1 MKDVIRL
8 AIVDDHEIVR
18 LGINRVLEG
27 EKGISLVG
35 EAQNGTEALEL
46 ARRENPQVM
55 LVDVK
60 LPDISG
66 IEVIQRLK
74 QDPETSGIQAII
86 LTVYDDLEIAA
97 EALRVGAI
105 GYILKD
111 CGKEQLLKAIN
122 SAADGVPLVAS
133 SITQKLVSVLRNQ
146 GSFTTS
152 TSTSADEVSLLS
164 LTDRE
169 ADVLRLV
176 AKGYSNKA
184 VARELGITI
193 STVKTHL
200 RNIFRKLDVEDRAQ
214 VIIKA
219 IKEGII

>member
-1 MKDVIRL
+1 MKDAIRL
-8 AIVDDHEIVR
+8 AVVDDHEIVR
-18 LGINRVLEG
+18 MGVNRLLDG
-27 EKGISLVG
+27 ESGISVVG
-35 EAQNGTEALEL
+35 EAENGDEALDM
-46 ARRENPQVM
+46 ARRKKPQVM

-66 IEVIQRLK
+66 IEVVRRLK
-74 QDPETSGIQAII
+74 NDPETSDIQAII

-97 EALRVGAI
+97 EAIRAGAI

-133 SITQKLVSVLRNQ
+133 SITRQLVAVLRKQ
-146 GSFTTS
+146 EGLVTS
-152 TSTSADEVSLLS
+152 IPREEDLLLS

-169 ADVLRLV
+169 TDVLRLV

-200 RNIFRKLDVEDRAQ
+200 RNIFRKLGVEDRAQ

-219 IKEGII
+219 IKEGML

>member
-1 MKDVIRL
+1 MERKIRL

-18 LGINRVLEG
+18 MGINHVLKG
-27 EKGISLVG
+27 EDGICIVG
-35 EAQNGTEALEL
+35 EAENGEEALAM
-46 ARRENPQVM
+46 ARKEKPHVI

-66 IEVIQRLK
+66 IEVVHRLK
-74 QDPETSGIQAII
+74 HDPETSDVQAII

-97 EALRVGAI
+97 EAIRAGAI

-111 CGKEQLLKAIN
+111 CGKEQLVGAIT

-133 SITQKLVSVLRNQ
+133 AITQKLVTVLQ
-146 GSFTTS
+146 KEGGLPKPYEPV
-152 TSTSADEVSLLS
+152 DEALAS
-164 LTDRE
+164 LTERE
-169 ADVLRLV
+169 SDVMRLV

-184 VARELGITI
+184 IARELGITI

-200 RNIFRKLDVEDRAQ
+200 RNIFRKLEVEDRAQ
-214 VIIKA
+214 VIIKS
-219 IKEGII
+219 IKGGLI

>member
-1 MKDVIRL
+1 MKEPIRL

-27 EKGISLVG
+27 EDGISLVG
-35 EAQNGTEALEL
+35 EAENGEEAIAM
-46 ARRENPQVM
+46 ARREMPQVM

-66 IEVIQRLK
+66 IEVVQRLK
-74 QDPETSGIQAII
+74 RDPATACIQAII

-97 EALRVGAI
+97 EAIRAGAI

-111 CGKEQLLKAIN
+111 CGKDQLLKAIN
-122 SAADGVPLVAS
+122 AAADGVPLVAS
-133 SITQKLVSVLRNQ
+133 TIAHKLVAVLRNS
-146 GSFTTS
+146 GGLVTS
-152 TSTSADEVSLLS
+152 VEPGDDVLMS

-169 ADVLRLV
+169 ADILRLV
-176 AKGYSNKA
+176 AKGFSNKA

-200 RNIFRKLDVEDRAQ
+200 HNVFRKLGVEDRAH

>member
-1 MKDVIRL
+1 MKDKIRL

-18 LGINRVLEG
+18 LGVNRVLEG
-27 EKGISLVG
+27 EDGICVVG
-35 EAQNGTEALEL
+35 EAQNGEEALLL
-46 ARRENPQVM
+46 ARREQPQVI

-66 IEVIQRLK
+66 IEVVQKLK
-74 QDPETSGIQAII
+74 EDPHTSAIQAII

-111 CGKEQLLKAIN
+111 CGKEQLLSAIN
-122 SAADGVPLVAS
+122 SAAEGVPLVAS
-133 SITQKLVSVLRNQ
+133 SITQKLVSVLRTQ
-146 GSFTTS
+146 GGLPAAGGKGEET
-152 TSTSADEVSLLS
+152 LLS
-164 LTDRE
+164 LTERE
-169 ADVLRLV
+169 SDVLRLV

-184 VARELGITI
+184 VARELGITL

-200 RNIFRKLDVEDRAQ
+200 RHIFRKLDVEDRAQ
-214 VIIKA
+214 LIIKA

>member
-1 MKDVIRL
+1 MTETIRL

-27 EKGISLVG
+27 ESGIRLVG
-35 EAQNGTEALEL
+35 EAENGAEALEL
-46 ARRENPQVM
+46 ARREKPQVM

-74 QDPETSGIQAII
+74 EDPKTSGIQAII

-122 SAADGVPLVAS
+122 SAAEGVPLVAS
-133 SITQKLVSVLRNQ
+133 SITQQLVAVLRKQ
-146 GSFTTS
+146 GNLMTS
-152 TSTSADEVSLLS
+152 IPATEDSLLS

-169 ADVLRLV
+169 SDVLRLV

>member
-1 MKDVIRL
+1 MKEAIRL

-18 LGINRVLEG
+18 MGVNRVLED
-27 EKGISLVG
+27 EDGISVVG
-35 EAQNGTEALEL
+35 EAENGTEALAM
-46 ARRENPQVM
+46 ARREKPEVM

-66 IEVIQRLK
+66 IEVVRELK
-74 QDPETSGIQAII
+74 KDPATSCIQAIM
-86 LTVYDDLEIAA
+86 LTAYDDLDIAA
-97 EALRVGAI
+97 EAIRAGAI

-111 CGKEQLLKAIN
+111 CGREQLLKAIY
-122 SAADGVPLVAS
+122 SAAEGVPLVAS
-133 SITQKLVSVLRNQ
+133 SITRDLVAVLQQ
-146 GSFTTS
+146 GSLLTPVR
-152 TSTSADEVSLLS
+152 DMEDPLLS

-169 ADVLRLV
+169 VDVLRLV
-176 AKGYSNKA
+176 VKGYSNKA

-214 VIIKA
+214 VIIKS
-219 IKEGII
+219 IKEGLL

>member
-1 MKDVIRL
+1 MKGKIRL

-18 LGINRVLEG
+18 MGINHVLQG
-27 EKGISLVG
+27 EDSICIVG
-35 EAQNGTEALEL
+35 EAENGEEALAM
-46 ARRENPQVM
+46 ARKEKPHVI

-66 IEVIQRLK
+66 IEVVHRLK
-74 QDPETSGIQAII
+74 HDPETADVQAII

-97 EALRVGAI
+97 EAIRAGAI

-111 CGKEQLLKAIN
+111 CGKEQLVGAIT

-133 SITQKLVSVLRNQ
+133 AITQKLVTVLQ
-146 GSFTTS
+146 KEGGLPKPYEPVDDTL
-152 TSTSADEVSLLS
+152 AS
-164 LTDRE
+164 LTERE
-169 ADVLRLV
+169 SDVMRLV

-184 VARELGITI
+184 IARELGITI

-200 RNIFRKLDVEDRAQ
+200 RNIFRKLEVEDRAQ
-214 VIIKA
+214 VIIKS
-219 IKEGII
+219 IKGGLI

>member
-1 MKDVIRL
+1 VKDKIRL

-27 EKGISLVG
+27 EEGISMVG
-35 EAQNGTEALEL
+35 EAENGEEALLL
-46 ARRENPQVM
+46 ARRENPQVI

-66 IEVIQRLK
+66 IEVVQKLK
-74 QDPETSGIQAII
+74 EDPATAGIQAII

-111 CGKEQLLKAIN
+111 CGKEQLLRAIN
-122 SAADGVPLVAS
+122 SAAEGVPLVAS
-133 SITQKLVSVLRNQ
+133 SITQKLVSVLRTQ
-146 GSFTTS
+146 GGLS
-152 TSTSADEVSLLS
+152 SAFGKGEDSLLS
-164 LTDRE
+164 LTERE
-169 ADVLRLV
+169 SDVLRLV
-176 AKGYSNKA
+176 AKGYSNKS
-184 VARELGITI
+184 VARELGITL

>member
-1 MKDVIRL
+1 VEQAIRL

-27 EKGISLVG
+27 ESEIDLVG
-35 EAQNGTEALEL
+35 EAKTGEEAIEM
-46 ARRENPQVM
+46 AHRTNPQVM

-66 IEVIQRLK
+66 IEVVRRLK
-74 QDPETSGIQAII
+74 DDPKTCDVQAII

-97 EALRVGAI
+97 EAIRAGAI

-111 CGKEQLLKAIN
+111 CGKDQLMKAIR
-122 SAADGVPLVAS
+122 SAVEGVPLVS
-133 SITQKLVSVLRNQ
+133 SAITQKLVNILYPKPGGQ
-146 GSFTTS
+146 GPTMPKDKALQTFT
-152 TSTSADEVSLLS
+152 E
-164 LTDRE
+164 RE
-169 ADVLRLV
+169 YDVLRLV

-184 VARELGITI
+184 VARELGITL

-214 VIIKA
+214 VIVKA
-219 IKEGII
+219 IKEGMI

>member
-1 MKDVIRL
+1 MDNAIRL

-18 LGINRVLEG
+18 MGVNRVLEG
-27 EKGISLVG
+27 ESGISIVG
-35 EAQNGTEALEL
+35 EAENGFDALDL
-46 ARRENPQVM
+46 ARREKPQVI

-66 IEVIQRLK
+66 IEVVRKLK
-74 QDPETSGIQAII
+74 GDPETSAIQAII

-97 EALRVGAI
+97 EAIRAGAI

-111 CGKEQLLKAIN
+111 CGRDQLLKAIR
-122 SAADGVPLVAS
+122 SAAEGVPLVAS
-133 SITQKLVSVLRNQ
+133 SITRELVAVLQKQGELVTAIR
-146 GSFTTS
+146 GGE
-152 TSTSADEVSLLS
+152 DPLLS

-169 ADVLRLV
+169 SDVMRLV

-184 VARELGITI
+184 VARELAITI

-200 RNIFRKLDVEDRAQ
+200 RNIYRKLGVEDRAQ
-214 VIIKA
+214 LIIKT
-219 IKEGII
+219 IKEGML

>member
-1 MKDVIRL
+1 MKKAIRL

-27 EKGISLVG
+27 ESGIEVVG
-35 EAQNGTEALEL
+35 EADNGTEALAL
-46 ARRENPQVM
+46 ARREKPEVM

-66 IEVIQRLK
+66 IEVVRELK
-74 QDPETSGIQAII
+74 NDPETSSIQAII
-86 LTVYDDLEIAA
+86 LTVYNDLEIAA
-97 EALRVGAI
+97 EALRAGAI

-111 CGKEQLLKAIN
+111 CGKEQLVNAIN
-122 SAADGVPLVAS
+122 SAAAGTPLVTS
-133 SITQKLVSVLRNQ
+133 SIARDLVAVLQRQ
-146 GSFTTS
+146 GGLTV
-152 TSTSADEVSLLS
+152 SAEAGEDPLLS

-169 ADVLRLV
+169 SDVLRLV

-184 VARELGITI
+184 VGRELGITI

-200 RNIFRKLDVEDRAQ
+200 RNIFRKLGVEDRAQ

-219 IKEGII
+219 IKDGML

>member
-1 MKDVIRL
+1 MRGKIRL

-18 LGINRVLEG
+18 LGINHVLEG
-27 EKGISLVG
+27 EDSICLIG
-35 EAQNGTEALEL
+35 EAENGEEALDL
-46 ARRENPQVM
+46 ARREKPQVM

-66 IEVIQRLK
+66 IEVVRRLK
-74 QDPETSGIQAII
+74 HDPETADVQAII

-97 EALRVGAI
+97 EAIRAGAI

-111 CGKEQLLKAIN
+111 CGKEQLVSAVT
-122 SAADGVPLVAS
+122 SAAEGVPLVAS
-133 SITQKLVSVLRNQ
+133 TITQKLVTVLQKQ
-146 GSFTTS
+146 GDLPKPFEPAHDSI
-152 TSTSADEVSLLS
+152 AS
-164 LTDRE
+164 LTERE
-169 ADVLRLV
+169 SDVLRLV
-176 AKGYSNKA
+176 VRGYSNKA

-200 RNIFRKLDVEDRAQ
+200 RNIFRKLEVEDRAQ
-214 VIIKA
+214 VIIKS

>member
-1 MKDVIRL
+1 MGKAIRL
-8 AIVDDHEIVR
+8 VIVDDHEIVR
-18 LGINRVLEG
+18 MGVSRVLEG
-27 EKGISLVG
+27 ESGIRVVA
-35 EAQNGTEALEL
+35 EAENGKEALDV
-46 ARRENPQVM
+46 ARREKPEVM

-66 IEVIQRLK
+66 IEVVRRLK
-74 QDPETSGIQAII
+74 GDPETAGIQAIM

-97 EALRVGAI
+97 EAIRAGAI

-111 CGKEQLLKAIN
+111 CGREQLLKAIN

-133 SITQKLVSVLRNQ
+133 SITRELVAVLRSQ
-146 GSFTTS
+146 GGLVTS
-152 TSTSADEVSLLS
+152 LKDRDDPLLS

-169 ADVLRLV
+169 TDVLRLV

-184 VARELGITI
+184 VARELGITL

-200 RNIFRKLDVEDRAQ
+200 RNIFRKLGVEDRAQ

-219 IKEGII
+219 IKDGML

>member
-1 MKDVIRL
+1 MKKTIRL

-18 LGINRVLEG
+18 MGVSRVLEG
-27 EKGISLVG
+27 ESGIRLVG
-35 EAQNGTEALEL
+35 EAENGAEALDL
-46 ARRENPQVM
+46 ARRERPQVM
-55 LVDVK
+55 LVDIK

-66 IEVIQRLK
+66 IEVVRKLK
-74 QDPETSGIQAII
+74 SDPETAEIQAII

-97 EALRVGAI
+97 EAIRAGAI

-111 CGKEQLLKAIN
+111 CGREQLLKAIN
-122 SAADGVPLVAS
+122 SASEGVPLVAS
-133 SITQKLVSVLRNQ
+133 SITRELVAVLRPQ
-146 GSFTTS
+146 GGLLTTVNNGG
-152 TSTSADEVSLLS
+152 DPLLS

-184 VARELGITI
+184 VAGELGITL

-200 RNIFRKLDVEDRAQ
+200 RNIFRKLGGEDRAQ

-219 IKEGII
+219 IKEGMF